1 MHESHAELE
10 KTPDKGHLLRCD
22 FSRAEKGNGL
32 GVMFGLNVLE
42 PLAKQD
48 QDTFPIAGLE
58 GRVAAGPDERCRPAV
73 WRSQWCKSFPAFWA
87 SFGSQ

>member
-1 MHESHAELE
+1 MPSLKRHPTKAISSVVIF
-10 KTPDKGHLLRCD
+10 PV
-22 FSRAEKGNGL
+22 AEKGNGL

-48 QDTFPIAGLE
+48 QGTFPIAGLE
-58 GRVAAGPDERCRPAV
+58 GRVAAGPDERRRPAV
-73 WRSQWCKSFPAFWA
+73 WRSQLCKSFPAFWA

>member
-22 FSRAEKGNGL
+22 FSRAEKGIGL
-32 GVMFGLNVLE
+32 GVMFGLNVFE